1 MEKDNT
7 PSTPFGRALSLLCD
21 ISGWAC
27 GLILGAIATTTVV
40 SVIGRAAFASPI
52 EGDVEMVQFGVA
64 ICIAACLPYAQFQR
78 ANIIVDFFTAGAS
91 ARTQSR
97 MDALGTL
104 LYSLVLVLVAWRVS
118 AGGLAAWRNG
128 EVSMLLSWPVWVSYA
143 AMVPSLVLA
152 CVVGLYQLAGLWAAP
167 AGGEGAA

>member
-1 MEKDNT
+1 MERDNT
-7 PSTPFGRALSLLCD
+7 SHGPFGRVLSLLCD
-21 ISGWAC
+21 VSGWAA

-78 ANIIVDFFTAGAS
+78 ANIIVDFFTTGAS
-91 ARTQSR
+91 ARTRSC
-97 MDALGTL
+97 MDGLGTL
-104 LYSLVLVLVAWRVS
+104 LYSLVMAVVAWRVA

-152 CVVGLYQLAGLWAAP
+152 CVVGLYQVSVP
-167 AGGEGAA
+167 QVGEGEA